1 MPAREAAPAKINLSL
16 KVLGRRSDRYHE
28 LQSLVVFAD
37 CGDLLTAEPADDLTL
52 GIVGPFAA
60 ALAGEG
66 DNLVLQAANFLCDH
80 LGMKRGARLT
90 LEKNLPV
97 ASGIGGGSAD
107 AAAALRLL
115 PKLWNAH
122 VEVSALASLAL
133 CLGADVPVCLD
144 AAPALMWGKGEL
156 IARIEALPPFWLVL
170 ANPGVALS
178 TAEVFK
184 ALDAPDMIEMQP
196 GPQLPAM
203 KGLDDLLAWLAA
215 HGNDLEAPAMKL
227 APAVAETIAALK
239 APRACRLARMSGS
252 GATCF
257 GIFADEAAAR
267 AAASEISAAHS
278 DWWVV
283 ASSVLSPDR
292 KRHVT

>member
-1 MPAREAAPAKINLSL
+1 MPVREAAPAKINLSL

-37 CGDLLTAEPADDLTL
+37 CGDVLTAEPADDLTL
-52 GIVGPFAA
+52 GIVGPFAD

-80 LGMKRGARLT
+80 LGMKQGARLT

-122 VEVSALASLAL
+122 VEPSGLASLAL

-156 IARIEALPPFWLVL
+156 IARIEALPPFRLVL

-184 ALDAPDMIEMQP
+184 ALDAPDMIEMQA

-203 KGLDDLLAWLAA
+203 KSLDDLLAWLAA

-239 APRACRLARMSGS
+239 ATPACRLARMSGS

-257 GIFADEAAAR
+257 GIFADEADAR
-267 AAASEISAAHS
+267 AAAAELKRDHPQWWIAA
-278 DWWVV
+278 
-283 ASSVLSPDR
+283 SPR
-292 KRHVT
+292 L

>member
-1 MPAREAAPAKINLSL
+1 MPVREAAPAKINLSL

-37 CGDLLTAEPADDLTL
+37 CGDVLTGEPADDLTL
-52 GIVGPFAA
+52 GVVGPFAD
-60 ALAGEG
+60 ALADEG
-66 DNLVLQAANFLCDH
+66 DNLVLRAANFLCDH
-80 LGMKRGARLT
+80 LGVKQGARLT

-97 ASGIGGGSAD
+97 ASGIGGGSAG

-122 VEVSALASLAL
+122 VEPSGLASLAL

-170 ANPGVALS
+170 ANPGLALS

-184 ALDAPDMIEMQP
+184 ALGAPDLIEMQA

-203 KGLDDLLAWLAA
+203 KSLDDLLAWLAA

-227 APAVAETIAALK
+227 APPVAETIAALK
-239 APRACRLARMSGS
+239 ATPACRLARMSGS

-267 AAASEISAAHS
+267 AAAAEVSAARS

-283 ASSVLSPDR
+283 ASPVLSPGR
-292 KRHVT
+292 ERHVT

>member
-1 MPAREAAPAKINLSL
+1 MPVREAAPAKINLSL

-37 CGDLLTAEPADDLTL
+37 CGDVLTAEPADDLTL
-52 GIVGPFAA
+52 GIVGPFAD

-80 LGMKRGARLT
+80 LGMKQGARLT

-122 VEVSALASLAL
+122 VEPSGLASLAL

-156 IARIEALPPFWLVL
+156 IARIEALPPFRLVL

-184 ALDAPDMIEMQP
+184 ALDAPDMIEMQA

-203 KGLDDLLAWLAA
+203 KSLDDLLAWLAA

-227 APAVAETIAALK
+227 APPVAETIAALK
-239 APRACRLARMSGS
+239 ATPACRLARMSGS

-257 GIFADEAAAR
+257 GIFADEADAR
-267 AAASEISAAHS
+267 AAAAELKRDHPQWWIAA
-278 DWWVV
+278 
-283 ASSVLSPDR
+283 SPR
-292 KRHVT
+292 L